1 MSRGSASSTRSSRL
15 AARVARTVERIPPP
29 AAAISWYEAP
39 RARSAYSSSRE
50 PAKIA
55 WVWESTKPGSPTAPR
70 PSMRCA
76 PGTAPTSAAS
86 RDSGPAHTIR
96 PPAAA
101 IAPRVITPSGP
112 SPSAGSHVISS
123 ARFVMTRSAVLIG
136 PRPRSRRD
144 ARQVEA
150 VGRGDRARVQVVAAD
165 HERRLHAP
173 GRHQVV
179 EDPPR
184 LRPIAVAEP
193 ADPRRQ
199 PLEVN
204 PLARE
209 TEPADQVRVV
219 AEGPDQRGVGLID
232 VLGIARERDPAERPL
247 PLAEERANEGGHEAG
262 IGEVGDA
269 GVLGRLPDV
278 VAVVEENRAALL
290 ELEHRAHLLGER
302 GMGAREV
309 LLGRARAEPRRRLHR
324 KAPGGVR

>member
-29 AAAISWYEAP
+29 AAAISWYQAP

-86 RDSGPAHTIR
+86 RDSGPTHTIR

-112 SPSAGSHVISS
+112 SPSAGAHVTSS
-123 ARFVMTRSAVLIG
+123 ARFVTMRSAVLIG
-136 PRPRSRRD
+136 PRTRSCRD

-150 VGRGDRARVQVVAAD
+150 VAPGRGDRVVIACVGMAHDAGARI
-165 HERRLHAP
+165 
-173 GRHQVV
+173 GRQH
-179 EDPPR
+179 
-184 LRPIAVAEP
+184 
-193 ADPRRQ
+193 
-199 PLEVN
+199 
-204 PLARE
+204 ARE

-247 PLAEERANEGGHEAG
+247 PLAEERADEGGHEAG

-302 GMGAREV
+302 GMRAREV
-309 LLGRARAEPRRRLHR
+309 LLGIARAEPRRRLHR
-324 KAPGGVR
+324 KARGDVAVQHVVGRGLVRHDVEPDPTP